1 MVGGEAVGKG
11 GDRVGERRS
20 SRGGRRSGEGGVK
33 DLGARGTNTPRAKR
47 SRFSSAAHKIREAID
62 SKVATAMGLNGM
74 VGCGG

>member
-33 DLGARGTNTPRAKR
+33 GLGGRGTNTPLSKR
-47 SRFSSAAHKIREAID
+47 SKSSSAAHKTREAID
-62 SKVATAMGLNGM
+62 SYVATAMGWNGM